1 MRMRLILLQK
11 SLITKF
17 ITLKVCKSDD
27 FLDTWWDYIF
37 KSDSY
42 PFFSKAAKAVLYSF
56 IGLQIGI
63 FTSCMDI
70 GAIMN
75 VNYDLISK
83 DHSSFQE
90 HHCKNILHDPI
101 NTVLGYHMNTA
112 NCQHTKM
119 LQGNSVKKYTWTS
132 FSKSAVGFLLVTII
146 KSCNTEVL

>member
-37 KSDSY
+37 KSDNY
-42 PFFSKAAKAVLYSF
+42 LFFSKAAKAVLYSF
-56 IGLQIGI
+56 IGWQIGI

-70 GAIMN
+70 GAIMK

-83 DHSSFQE
+83 DHSYFRE
-90 HHCKNILHDPI
+90 YHCKNILHDPI
-101 NTVLGYHMNTA
+101 NTVLILSYEYCKLSTHKNAAGQFCEKVYMDIIFQKCSRLSFGYYN
-112 NCQHTKM
+112 QK
-119 LQGNSVKKYTWTS
+119 L
-132 FSKSAVGFLLVTII
+132 
-146 KSCNTEVL
+146 